1 MIDEPL
7 VWKKLGRWLGGKKDE
22 EAQRAAL
29 QLASGLPS
37 ELTKLLNDADH
48 STPVLIR
55 KIQGFIKREHI
66 SVDTRLLEEYARK
79 INAGKNVIDALTA
92 LRSSAHDAAALD
104 LHRQRDEELSGEE
117 HETKVLG
124 QEAERSKLRVTI
136 DQHETARL
144 EQEFVRLRLKKRI
157 AATRVR
163 PIDDDFEVYARRE
176 LEQVDDVLVPLAK
189 LVKETKARTDISD
202 SAKQANIEWLEEVAA
217 EILQRRKKD

>member
-1 MIDEPL
+1 MSDEPL
-7 VWKKLGRWLGGKKDE
+7 VWKKLGRLLSGKKDE

-66 SVDTRLLEEYARK
+66 SVDTAILEAYARK
-79 INAGKNVIDALTA
+79 INAGKNVIEAITA

-117 HETKVLG
+117 HETKILG
-124 QEAERSKLRVTI
+124 HEAERAKLRGTI

-144 EQEFVRLRLKKRI
+144 EQELARARLQKRI
-157 AATRVR
+157 AATRVQ

-176 LEQVDDVLVPLAK
+176 LEHVDDVLVPLAK
-189 LVKETKARTDISD
+189 LVKETEARADISE
-202 SAKQANIEWLEEVAA
+202 SAKRANIEWLQELAA
-217 EILQRRKKD
+217 EILQRRKKG